1 MDGDVNI
8 DQLAFSKFAVGQP
21 VPRNEDPI
29 LLRGRGRYTDD
40 LNQPGQAYAVMVRS
54 GYAHGVI
61 NAIDTDEALGM
72 PGVLGVY
79 TGPDLTAAGIKNM
92 PLGMPIPTRD
102 GSPPH
107 RPSCPVLTSDKV
119 RYVGDPIAIVVA
131 ETAVQ
136 AKDAAEAVI
145 VDIDPLPAVTSCKA
159 AAQPG
164 APLIHD
170 EVPDNVAAD
179 FHYGDEE
186 KVAAAFAAAAHV
198 TRLEIPNNR
207 IVVCAME
214 PRSAIAEYDAE
225 GDRYTLRV
233 GCQGVF
239 GLKGG
244 LANILGVERDKVR
257 VLTGNVGGSFG
268 MKSSVYPEYL
278 ALFHASKT
286 LGRPVK
292 WTDERGESFV
302 SDSHGRDHEMTA
314 ELALDTEGNFLA
326 VRVTGYGNLGAY
338 VGRGTPVPPTANAV
352 KNTIG
357 VYKTPL
363 LQVSTKVVVTNTQPV
378 GAYRGAGRPEGNYYM
393 ERLVDTAAAEMG
405 IDKIELRRRNHI
417 PEGAMPHKA
426 PNGTTYDSGEFTA
439 VLNEAIIRSDW
450 DGFAA
455 RKEESRQ
462 RGLLRGRGIG
472 DYLEVT
478 GPPADEMGG
487 IRFEPNGDVTIITGT
502 LDYGQGHWTPF
513 AQILHQTL
521 GIPFDKIRL
530 LQGDSDELIAGGG
543 TGGSKSLMASGTA
556 ILQASEK
563 IVEKGRQIAAHVLEA
578 AVEDIEFERGR
589 FVIAGTDRYVGIM
602 DLAAQLK
609 RGVELPGDVPDSLD
623 VQHVMDKLSS
633 AFPNGCHVAEVEID
647 PETGVVAVVKYSMV
661 NDFGVIVNPLL
672 VEGQAHGGVVQ
683 GIGQALMER
692 VVFDKDGQF
701 LTGSF
706 MDYALPRASDAL
718 EFQIDSHPVP
728 AKTNPLGAK
737 GCGEAGCA
745 GSLPAVMN
753 AVVDALSE
761 YGIRHINMP
770 ATPFKVWQT
779 IREAQAARGAA

>member
-1 MDGDVNI
+1 MDGDVNL

-21 VPRNEDPI
+21 VPRNEDPM
-29 LLRGRGRYTDD
+29 LVRGQGRYTDD

-61 NAIDTDEALGM
+61 NGIDTEEASQM
-72 PGVLGVY
+72 PGVLGVF

-92 PLGMPIPTRD
+92 PLGGAVPTAD
-102 GSPPH
+102 GSPMH
-107 RPSCPVLTSDKV
+107 RPACPVLTSDKV
-119 RYVGDPIAIVVA
+119 RYVGDPVAIVVA
-131 ETAVQ
+131 ETAVE
-136 AKDAAEAVI
+136 AKDAAEAVL
-145 VDIDPLPAVTSCKA
+145 VDIDPLPAVTSCGA
-159 AAQPG
+159 AAAVG

-170 EVPDNVAAD
+170 GVPGNVAAA
-179 FHYGDEE
+179 FHYGDAE

-198 TRLEIPNNR
+198 TRLEIPSNR

-214 PRSAIAEYDAE
+214 PRSAIAEYDE
-225 GDRYTLRV
+225 ESDRYTLRV

-244 LANILGVERDKVR
+244 IANVLGVGKEKVR

-268 MKSSVYPEYL
+268 MKSQVYPEYL
-278 ALFHASKT
+278 ALFHAAKA

-314 ELALDTEGNFLA
+314 ELALDKAGNFLA
-326 VRVTGYGNLGAY
+326 IRLSGHGNLGAY
-338 VGRGTPVPPTANAV
+338 VGRGTPIPPTANAV
-352 KNTIG
+352 KNMIG
-357 VYKTPL
+357 VYRTPL
-363 LQVSTKVVVTNTQPV
+363 IEVATKIVVTNTQPV

-393 ERLVDTAAAEMG
+393 ERLVDTAAAEME
-405 IDKIELRRRNHI
+405 IDKIELRRRNHVV
-417 PEGAMPHKA
+417 EDAMPYKA

-450 DGFAA
+450 DGFAG
-455 RKEESRQ
+455 RKEESRK

-478 GPPADEMGG
+478 GPPSNEMGG

-556 ILQASEK
+556 ILEASEK
-563 IVEKGRQIAAHVLEA
+563 VVEKGRQIAAHVLEA
-578 AVEDIEFERGR
+578 AVEDIEFARGR
-589 FVIAGTDRYVGIM
+589 FIIAGTDRYVEIM

-623 VQHVMDKLSS
+623 VQHIMESTPS
-633 AFPNGCHVAEVEID
+633 AFPNGCHIAEVEID

-672 VEGQAHGGVVQ
+672 VEGQAHGGVLQ

-692 VVFDKDGQF
+692 VVFDEDGQF

-706 MDYALPRASDAL
+706 MDYALPRASDAVM
-718 EFQIDSHPVP
+718 FQIDSHPVP

-770 ATPFKVWQT
+770 ATPFKVWQA
-779 IREAQAARGAA
+779 IQAARATS